1 MLCTDLILRAAPGS
15 DPSLSIVVCWSGDP
29 AEGERVMAPLRTL
42 ARTAQGTIGPA
53 PYVRLQ
59 SMFDGSFPDG
69 RKYYQKSG
77 LLSVLNEP
85 LTETLIDLFAT
96 PRTQP
101 LTMQLQGMGGA
112 AGRVAPNATAFVH
125 RDALWDMA
133 IITNWENAAESDAH
147 IAAMRAVWA
156 RLEPFSK
163 GFYVNSRYEDDV
175 KAFRENYGDNYPR
188 LVQLKNRYDPMNL
201 FRLNANVIPG

>member
-1 MLCTDLILRAAPGS
+1 M
-15 DPSLSIVVCWSGDP
+15 
-29 AEGERVMAPLRTL
+29 EPLRRL
-42 ARTAQGTIGPA
+42 ARTAQGTIAPA

-59 SMFDGSFPDG
+59 SMFDGGFPDG

-77 LLSVLNEP
+77 LLSVLNQP
-85 LTETLIDLFAT
+85 LVDTLIDLFGT
-96 PRTQP
+96 PRAHP

-133 IITNWENAAESDAH
+133 IITHWENAAESEAH
-147 IAAMRAVWA
+147 SAAMRAVWA
-156 RLEPFSK
+156 RLEPFTN

-188 LVQLKNRYDPMNL
+188 LVQLKKQYDPMNL